1 MRIVAG
7 KLRGRHLFSPK
18 DQSIRPTTDRN
29 REKLFNILTHRWA
42 DQLNG
47 NVLDIFAGTGAL
59 GLEALSRGASRC
71 VFIENGRQGSSLI
84 QQHID
89 TFGLAECARILRLDA
104 TRPGKLDDW
113 GPFDLVFAD
122 PPYGRMLADKA
133 LAGLSA
139 GGWFASGAV
148 LVVEEKK
155 GQLPVLNNEF
165 ELLDL
170 RDSGETSIGIFRYVT
185 GR

>member
-7 KLRGRHLFSPK
+7 KLRGRPLNSPK

-42 DQLNG
+42 EQLNG
-47 NVLDIFAGTGAL
+47 NVLDMFAGTGAL
-59 GLEALSRGASRC
+59 GLEALSRGANRC
-71 VFIENGRQGSSLI
+71 VFIEKGRQGASLI

-89 TFGLAECARILRLDA
+89 SFGLAECARLLRLDA
-104 TRPGKLDDW
+104 TRPGLVDDW

-122 PPYGRMLADKA
+122 PPYGKQLADKA

-139 GGWFASGAV
+139 NRWLAGGAV

-155 GQLPVLNNEF
+155 GMLPRLNDEF
-165 ELLDL
+165 ELLDQ
-170 RDSGETSIGIFRYVT
+170 RDSGDTSMGIFQYVT
-185 GR
+185 G